1 MSAAPADG
9 LRRLYRELLDQGPLL
24 AAVVR
29 EPADD
34 APDGPARLA
43 AAGPRVDG
51 RRAEYELL
59 IDMIHEGYRLHYEQA
74 GALVHP
80 GDPNLALLLGDQ
92 LYALGLSRLAHL
104 GDLEA
109 VAELADVIS
118 LAAQAQAAGN
128 RDLAEA
134 VWEAGAVAV
143 GWGGGEAH
151 HRAKAMVREGR
162 PGAAQ
167 ALRSA
172 ARAARERRPR
182 KA

>member
-9 LRRLYRELLDQGPLL
+9 LRRLHRELLDQGPLL
-24 AAVVR
+24 ATALR
-29 EPADD
+29 EPAGD
-34 APDGPARLA
+34 PPQGPARLA

-59 IDMIHEGYRLHYEQA
+59 IGMIHEGYRLHYEQA

-80 GDPNLALLLGDQ
+80 DDPDLALLLGDQ

-118 LAAQAQAAGN
+118 LAAQAQAAGD
-128 RDLAEA
+128 RDLVAA
-134 VWEAGAVAV
+134 VWEAGAGAV
-143 GWGGGEAH
+143 GWGRGDAH
-151 HRAKAMVREGR
+151 RRAKGMAREGR
-162 PGAAQ
+162 PGAAE

-172 ARAARERRPR
+172 ARAARESQPRRD
-182 KA
+182 

>member
-1 MSAAPADG
+1 
-9 LRRLYRELLDQGPLL
+9 
-24 AAVVR
+24 V
-29 EPADD
+29 
-34 APDGPARLA
+34 
-43 AAGPRVDG
+43 
-51 RRAEYELL
+51 
-59 IDMIHEGYRLHYEQA
+59 
-74 GALVHP
+74 
-80 GDPNLALLLGDQ
+80 
-92 LYALGLSRLAHL
+92 
-104 GDLEA
+104 
-109 VAELADVIS
+109 
-118 LAAQAQAAGN
+118 AGN